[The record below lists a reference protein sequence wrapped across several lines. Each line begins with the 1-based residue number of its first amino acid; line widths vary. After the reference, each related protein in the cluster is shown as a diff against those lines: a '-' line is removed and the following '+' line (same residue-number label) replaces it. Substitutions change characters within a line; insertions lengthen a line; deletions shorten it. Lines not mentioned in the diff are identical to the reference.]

1 MGPLLAGVFVVD
13 LAGILA
19 GAFFGAFLVEAA
31 AARPR
36 PFLGTGSS
44 SSSSSSSSF
53 SSSSEASSN

>member
-44 SSSSSSSSF
+44 SSSSASSF

>member
-19 GAFFGAFLVEAA
+19 DAFFGAFLVEAA